1 MPGWFKVLLSVAL
14 QNQLTPAL
22 FLCHIPH
29 AQSFLPSTMEVAL
42 GDVFTL
48 GGHRIM
54 VCAAK
59 PTVCTEVGMF
69 ELVEGSILKHYVYY
83 DGERVYL

>member
-1 MPGWFKVLLSVAL
+1 
-14 QNQLTPAL
+14 
-22 FLCHIPH
+22 
-29 AQSFLPSTMEVAL
+29 MEVAL